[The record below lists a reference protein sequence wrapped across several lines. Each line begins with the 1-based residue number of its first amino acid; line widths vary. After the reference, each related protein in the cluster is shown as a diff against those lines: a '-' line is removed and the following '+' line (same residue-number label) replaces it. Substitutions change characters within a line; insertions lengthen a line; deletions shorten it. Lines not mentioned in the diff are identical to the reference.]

1 MSRAELALR
10 VQGTDIR
17 KSYDLWI
24 YPEQRDNPLEAEGIY
39 VFTEL
44 SEEAVS
50 CWSKAATCC

>member
-24 YPEQRDNPLEAEGIY
+24 YPEQSDNPLEAEGIH

-44 SEEAVS
+44 SEEAAS
-50 CWSKAATCC
+50 AGARG